1 MGLCQIAE
9 HAGVDRRTVRRYV
22 EAGEAA
28 GLVRDGGEGQ
38 LRDELLGVVVE
49 AVRPS
54 RPAGRGGSWQACEAE
69 RDRIK
74 GWLEKDPEMTRGLC
88 IIG

>member
-1 MGLCQIAE
+1 
-9 HAGVDRRTVRRYV
+9 VTY
-22 EAGEAA
+22 
-28 GLVRDGGEGQ
+28 GGEGQ

-74 GWLEKDPEMTRGLC
+74 GWLEKDPEMTRRAVHYRLTMRSD
-88 IIG
+88 